1 MILFGVRSP
10 LIVDIEETLHRLNI
24 EVAAAVSVNG
34 VPRLVNRDKLV
45 DLTDFVATPGA
56 AFLATAFAPRR
67 RQALVEQAIALAL
80 VPAPALVD
88 PSAILPRSLAIGVGS
103 FVNAGVVVGA
113 LSIIGD
119 NVLVNRA
126 ASLGHHTMLG
136 DFVSIG
142 PGATLAGN
150 IRVGAGS
157 MIGAGSTILPNVRI
171 GENAI
176 VSAGSVVRKH
186 VPDGAFVVGNPAV
199 VKPFDVRRSTL
210 DVEDGE

>member
-10 LIVDIEETLHRLNI
+10 LIVDVEETLHRLDI
-24 EVAAAVSVNG
+24 RVVAAVSVNG
-34 VPRLVNRDKLV
+34 VPRLRDRVGLV
-45 DLTDFVATPGA
+45 DLADFVPPPGGI
-56 AFLATAFAPRR
+56 FLATAFAPMR
-67 RQALVEQAIALAL
+67 RQGLVAQAIALGL

-88 PSAILPRSLAIGVGS
+88 PTAIVPRSLAVGVGS
-103 FVNAGVVVGA
+103 FINAGVVVGA

-126 ASLGHHTMLG
+126 ASLGHHTILG

-150 IRVGAGS
+150 VRVGAGS

-186 VPDGAFVVGNPAV
+186 VPDGAFVVGNPAM
-199 VKPFDVRRSTL
+199 VKPFNVRRSTL

>member
-10 LIVDIEETLHRLNI
+10 LIVDVEETLHRLGI
-24 EVAAAVSVNG
+24 DITAAVSVNG
-34 VPRLVNRDKLV
+34 VPRLRNRDRLV
-45 DLTDFVATPGA
+45 DLADFVASAGA
-56 AFLATAFAPRR
+56 GFLATAFSPRR
-67 RQALVEQAIALAL
+67 RQALVEQAIALGL

-88 PSAILPRSLAIGVGS
+88 PTTILPVSLAVGAGS
-103 FVNAGVVVGA
+103 FVNAGVVVGG

-119 NVLVNRA
+119 HVLVNRA
-126 ASLGHHTMLG
+126 VSLGHHCMLG

-186 VPDGAFVVGNPAV
+186 VPDGGFVAGNPAV
-199 VKPFDVRRSTL
+199 AKPFNVRNSSL
-210 DVEDGE
+210 DMEDGE